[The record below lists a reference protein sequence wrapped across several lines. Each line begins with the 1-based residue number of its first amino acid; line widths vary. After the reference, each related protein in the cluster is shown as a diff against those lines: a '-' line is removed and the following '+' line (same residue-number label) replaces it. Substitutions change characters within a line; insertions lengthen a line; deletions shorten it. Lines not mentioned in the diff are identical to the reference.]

1 MTLQPSE
8 QPISSGSVSHTLQGV
23 LQSKDIL
30 VTMLASAPIA
40 IVVVDRAGIIR
51 YANSKLEEMFGY
63 YTNELINQPIET
75 LIPERFR
82 NDHRH
87 HRNSFARNPHVRP
100 MGSGMDL
107 AGRRKDSSEFPIEA
121 GLSYINMGDELL
133 VMGSIT
139 DITRRKQTEDL
150 LERRVE
156 ERTRELERRQRVSD
170 GLRDILA
177 VLNSNLSLEEILGHI
192 TAQACQMLHADASAI
207 FRNEDSLGGAT
218 IEASYGLPNPYN
230 VSALRLQSPSAGGP
244 LVIHA
249 NNRFS
254 IISASE
260 PASDL
265 PIAPPE
271 EMESNYRA
279 VLTVP
284 LSIKDEPYGSLM
296 LYYNELRKFSAEE
309 IELATTM
316 GDQTALAIA
325 NARLRTQVERTA
337 VTAERNRIARDLHDS
352 VTQTLFSA
360 SMIAEVLPR
369 LWHRDR
375 NEASNRLNELRQLTR
390 GALAEMRTLLL
401 ELRPAKLI
409 EVELAELLRQLA
421 EAITGR
427 SRVPI
432 TLAVDETVALPPD
445 IKVAFYHIAQE
456 ALNNVAKHARA
467 THATVKV
474 ESLEA
479 GARLVV
485 QDDGRGFML
494 EKVRPEHL
502 GLTIM
507 HERAEAIGARLE
519 VQSIPLQAELAA
531 SPALPQDA
539 PAHGTSVIVQW
550 LRIEEYPLA
559 QRVY

>member
-1 MTLQPSE
+1 
-8 QPISSGSVSHTLQGV
+8 
-23 LQSKDIL
+23 
-30 VTMLASAPIA
+30 
-40 IVVVDRAGIIR
+40 
-51 YANSKLEEMFGY
+51 
-63 YTNELINQPIET
+63 
-75 LIPERFR
+75 
-82 NDHRH
+82 
-87 HRNSFARNPHVRP
+87 
-100 MGSGMDL
+100 
-107 AGRRKDSSEFPIEA
+107 
-121 GLSYINMGDELL
+121 
-133 VMGSIT
+133 
-139 DITRRKQTEDL
+139 
-150 LERRVE
+150 
-156 ERTRELERRQRVSD
+156 
-170 GLRDILA
+170 

-230 VSALRLQSPSAGGP
+230 VSALRLPSPSAGGP

-254 IISASE
+254 IISPNE
-260 PASDL
+260 PASHL

-474 ESLEA
+474 ESLES

-519 VQSIPLQAELAA
+519 VQSIPLQAELTA
-531 SPALPQDA
+531 SPTSPQDA

-550 LRIEEYPLA
+550 LRIEEYPHA